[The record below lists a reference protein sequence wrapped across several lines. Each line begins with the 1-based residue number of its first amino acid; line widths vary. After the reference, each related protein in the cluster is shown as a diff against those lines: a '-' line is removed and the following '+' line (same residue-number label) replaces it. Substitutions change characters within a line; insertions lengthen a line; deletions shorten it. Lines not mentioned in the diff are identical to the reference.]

1 MHLSLSLCVSV
12 KEEAATPPLLSFLKK
27 ENVIKVQSTNIYIP
41 NSCRLCVS
49 LGEMENQSLDKKPAG
64 NNLNIV

>member
-1 MHLSLSLCVSV
+1 MHLSLCVPV
-12 KEEAATPPLLSFLKK
+12 KEAAATPPLLSFLKK

-41 NSCRLCVS
+41 DSCRLCVS
-49 LGEMENQSLDKKPAG
+49 LGEMENQSLDRKPTG